1 VQIRARYGV
10 LLASGGFA
18 RNVEMRK
25 RYSHQPN
32 EGKWT
37 IANPGDT
44 GEGIEAAVKHGATV
58 DHMDEAWWI
67 PASVQPGG
75 RPALHTGERSKPH
88 SIIVD
93 RTGRRYFNESVA
105 YVEAGQQLYAH
116 DAVPSWLIMDSQHR
130 SRYLFAFNPRTPDE
144 WIESGYMKK
153 ADTLEELAGQCGID
167 AAGLVATVE
176 RFNPFAKEG
185 VDPDVHRGEGGH
197 EQYQG
202 DSGHK
207 PNPCLGPIE
216 KPPYYAVE
224 LYPGDVGTSG
234 GLVCDEFSRVL
245 DANGKP
251 IPGLYAAGNCT
262 ASVMGI
268 TYPGAGASIGASFV
282 FSYIA
287 MQHAA
292 GLCHTPRS

>member
-1 VQIRARYGV
+1 
-10 LLASGGFA
+10 
-18 RNVEMRK
+18 
-25 RYSHQPN
+25 
-32 EGKWT
+32 
-37 IANPGDT
+37 
-44 GEGIEAAVKHGATV
+44 
-58 DHMDEAWWI
+58 MDEAWWI

-93 RTGRRYFNESVA
+93 RAGRRYFNESVA

-116 DAVPSWLIMDSQHR
+116 NADGGSLPSWLIMDSQHR

-144 WIESGYMKK
+144 WIESGYMKR
-153 ADTLEELAGQCGID
+153 ADTLEELARQCGID

-176 RFNPFAKEG
+176 RFNPFANTG
-185 VDPDVHRGEGGH
+185 VDPDFHRGEGGH
-197 EQYQG
+197 ERYQG
-202 DSGHK
+202 DPGHK
-207 PNPCLGPIE
+207 PIPCLGPIE
-216 KPPYYAVE
+216 EPPFYAVE

-245 DANGKP
+245 DTNDNP

-262 ASVMGI
+262 ASVVGI

-287 MQHAA
+287 AKHVAQVAA
-292 GLCHTPRS
+292 GEHTPT